1 MCWNYTILGVLIFF
15 MDYYLINNASN
26 PYSMTLDQSVDG
38 FLDIRIEIMS
48 KSRPEKIKITQT
60 SAN

>member
-38 FLDIRIEIMS
+38 DIRIEIMS
-48 KSRPEKIKITQT
+48 NSRPEKIKITQT